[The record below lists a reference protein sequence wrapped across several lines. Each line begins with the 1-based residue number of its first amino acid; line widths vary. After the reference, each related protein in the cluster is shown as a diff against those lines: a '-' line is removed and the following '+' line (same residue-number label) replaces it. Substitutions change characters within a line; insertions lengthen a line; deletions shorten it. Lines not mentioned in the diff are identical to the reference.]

1 MSKVNFRTTTGILT
15 ELENA
20 VSNVEDDR
28 QSIELARTKIIGCKH
43 AIQIYALSMEHARM
57 QNIVP
62 KKLKE
67 ITMS

>member
-1 MSKVNFRTTTGILT
+1 MQRVNFRSTGGIL
-15 ELENA
+15 EQLESA

-57 QNIVP
+57 MNIVP
-62 KKLKE
+62 KKLKKIE
-67 ITMS
+67 ME